1 MVYQTRS
8 QTRRLRNLTADGTSD
23 TRSEVSE
30 SKTRKRSKPLR
41 FPVEIILHILSFMP
55 PSELLSSQEI
65 SIRVDGLL
73 FHVLFNTSLLRPHYD
88 TTFRRKWTLETV
100 SGKTMSW
107 SILREMPITTTLD
120 FHVKLK
126 QWPLD
131 TLESRFFRL
140 LIATVPHRW
149 KTLTIPN
156 IDKEDSMEIIKAC
169 YPCLPHLRELHLRQ
183 WYELDATPW
192 LNTMIFKD
200 IAPRVTS
207 TLTILGFPLHLL
219 QEFYE
224 SGSLKLIT
232 QLILYSGYYR
242 DQGFAVA
249 ITTKR
254 IPNILSKLTRLR
266 ELKIYNMFYRNED
279 IRVDKTRLTKIKSDT
294 LRSLTVHPAGD
305 YFATTILPLFQDC
318 VIETL
323 DIRANSLK
331 CFYRYFPH
339 VKRLIFVSPFN
350 LF

>member
-156 IDKEDSMEIIKAC
+156 IDEEDSMEIIKAC
-169 YPCLPHLRELHLRQ
+169 YPRR
-183 WYELDATPW
+183 
-192 LNTMIFKD
+192 
-200 IAPRVTS
+200 
-207 TLTILGFPLHLL
+207 
-219 QEFYE
+219 
-224 SGSLKLIT
+224 
-232 QLILYSGYYR
+232 
-242 DQGFAVA
+242 
-249 ITTKR
+249 
-254 IPNILSKLTRLR
+254 
-266 ELKIYNMFYRNED
+266 
-279 IRVDKTRLTKIKSDT
+279 
-294 LRSLTVHPAGD
+294 AG
-305 YFATTILPLFQDC
+305 
-318 VIETL
+318 
-323 DIRANSLK
+323 
-331 CFYRYFPH
+331 
-339 VKRLIFVSPFN
+339 
-350 LF
+350 